1 MSTTTPW
8 GPCIREPVSVR
19 RFSAV
24 LLLNSKHKIRRPS
37 CLIRTAAEG
46 ELHLSCNGT
55 VLQSRFTGR
64 RSKWL
69 NSKWRCEHRWLGV
82 TRICGDTKTEWVEE
96 RRGWAQVREDKM
108 AILLVEIVG
117 HSAFT
122 ICGGLQGW
130 DEDHVVRTKMKSMR
144 MALKEAP
151 FDSVDKSSWPR
162 FSEKL
167 RVDNEGGWG
176 RQISCNMLVF
186 AYITIDQTVVSS
198 Q

>member
-37 CLIRTAAEG
+37 CLIRTVAEG

-69 NSKWRCEHRWLGV
+69 NSKW
-82 TRICGDTKTEWVEE
+82 
-96 RRGWAQVREDKM
+96 RGWAQVREDKM

-151 FDSVDKSSWPR
+151 FDSVDKSSWLR

-186 AYITIDQTVVSS
+186 AYIPIDQTVVIS